1 MMKKMC
7 LLSSLSLALLFSTS
21 NADGLNNSL
30 NNMMGKD
37 DSSQMVDLSGLNLD
51 AKPRPVVA
59 KAPKTRS
66 KKTVVAT
73 INAHKIRKK
82 DADAYL
88 SERTKGKVAN
98 FDRLAKAQQ
107 KRLIYELAFP
117 ILALEIAKKE
127 LTAIEKETIMAR
139 IWMQKEARN
148 LKVTVAEVR
157 TVYDTLKKE
166 AIDNNDSR
174 PIPEFK
180 NIQDRLHIQMVEKQ
194 MMDKLMKDIKIEII
208 DK

>member
-1 MMKKMC
+1 MKKFC
-7 LLSSLSLALLFSTS
+7 LFTTLSLAVLFSTA
-21 NADGLNNSL
+21 NADGLKNSL

-37 DSSQMVDLSGLNLD
+37 DSSQMVDLSRLNLD
-51 AKPRPVVA
+51 AKPQRIAP

-73 INAHKIRKK
+73 INTHKIRKK

-88 SERTKGKVAN
+88 SERTKGKVDN
-98 FDRLAKAQQ
+98 FDLLAKAQQ

-117 ILALEIAKKE
+117 IVALEAANKD

-157 TVYDTLKKE
+157 KVYDALKQQ
-166 AIDNNDSR
+166 AVDNNDTR
-174 PIPEFK
+174 PIPEFTS
-180 NIQDRLHIQMVEKQ
+180 IQDRLHIQMVEKQ
-194 MMDKLMKDIKIEII
+194 MMDKLMEDMKIEIV